1 MVLISLSPGIE
12 TTLKCKMHNKNT
24 QPLDMMVK
32 QLWFH
37 INRKRRIQLSL
48 LLVLMILA
56 SFAEVFS
63 LAAILPFLGVITSP
77 QNIFEQQ
84 YLQSFIR
91 TFGFTSP
98 EQLLLPITVFF
109 IVAVIISG
117 GMRVTLLCT
126 QLKVAFGIGSDL
138 SINIFRKSLFQ
149 SYDVHSERNS
159 SELIVSVS
167 ERANQIISGIV
178 TPIMMIISSLLI
190 IFTIVAAL
198 ITIQP
203 GITVVTFSCL
213 GSIYLIIILT
223 TKKKLVQYSQ
233 QISKEQNQLVKTLQE
248 SFGGIRDVLIDGT
261 QEVFCEIYRN
271 ADRPLK
277 RAQAN
282 VHVIS
287 GAPRYGIEALSM
299 AAMAI
304 IALILATRPGGIA
317 LAMPMLGAI
326 ALGAQR
332 LLPLLQQCY
341 SNWSY
346 IRGSQGVLAEAL
358 KLLDQPM
365 PEWVNLPLPS
375 PIAFNRSIEI
385 KNLSFK
391 YPNQNNWILKTVNLQ
406 INKGSRIGFIGI
418 TGSGKSTLID
428 ILMSLLTPTSGTL
441 EVDGKV
447 VNTENHRAWQL
458 HIAHVPQ
465 SIFLADTT
473 IAENIAFGVKSEQ
486 IDHQRVQ
493 EAASR
498 AQIAEAIDLMPLK
511 YETLVGERGIKLSG
525 GQRQRI
531 GIARALYKNADV
543 LIFDEATSALDSE
556 TEQLVMQAVES
567 LSKDITILIIAH
579 RLSTLKNCTEIVEL
593 SKGEIL
599 RKGTYANIVEY
610 SA

>member
-1 MVLISLSPGIE
+1 MQ
-12 TTLKCKMHNKNT
+12 NKNPQT
-24 QPLDMMVK
+24 LGVMVK

-37 INRKRRIQLSL
+37 INRKRRIQLGL

-84 YLQSFIR
+84 YLQPFIR
-91 TFGFTSP
+91 TFGWTKP
-98 EQLLLPITVFF
+98 EQLLLPITAFF

-117 GMRVTLLCT
+117 CMRVTLLCT

-138 SINIFRKSLFQ
+138 SINIFRRSLFQ
-149 SYDVHSERNS
+149 SYDIHSERNS
-159 SELIVSVS
+159 SELIVSVA

-190 IFTIVAAL
+190 ILTIVTAL

-203 GITVVTFSCL
+203 GITLITFSGL
-213 GSIYLIIILT
+213 GSIYLLVILT
-223 TKKKLVQYSQ
+223 TKKKLVRYGE

-261 QEVFCEIYRN
+261 QQVFCEIYRN

-304 IALILATRPGGIA
+304 IALILATKPGGIA

-346 IRGSQGVLAEAL
+346 IRGSQGALADAL
-358 KLLDQPM
+358 KLMDQPL
-365 PEWVNLPLPS
+365 PEWINLPLPT

-391 YPNQNNWILKTVNLQ
+391 YPNQSNWILKAINLQ
-406 INKGSRIGFIGI
+406 INKGSRIGFIGT

-428 ILMSLLTPTSGTL
+428 ILMSLLTPTIGTL
-441 EVDGKV
+441 EVDGEIV
-447 VNTENHRAWQL
+447 SSENHRAWQL

-473 IAENIAFGVKSEQ
+473 IAENIAFGVKPEQ
-486 IDHQRVQ
+486 IDYERVKD
-493 EAASR
+493 AATR

-511 YETLVGERGIKLSG
+511 YETVVGERGIRLSG

-556 TEQLVMQAVES
+556 TEQSVMQAVAS
-567 LSKDITILIIAH
+567 LSKDTTILIIAH

-593 SKGEIL
+593 AKGEIL
-599 RKGTYANIVEY
+599 RKGTYADIIEY
-610 SA
+610 LA

>member
-1 MVLISLSPGIE
+1 MQ
-12 TTLKCKMHNKNT
+12 NKNPQT
-24 QPLDMMVK
+24 LGVMVK

-37 INRKRRIQLSL
+37 INRKRRIQLGL

-84 YLQSFIR
+84 YLQPFIR
-91 TFGFTSP
+91 TFGWTKP
-98 EQLLLPITVFF
+98 EQLLLPITAFF

-117 GMRVTLLCT
+117 CMRVTLLCT

-138 SINIFRKSLFQ
+138 SINIFRRSLFQ
-149 SYDVHSERNS
+149 SYDIHSERNS
-159 SELIVSVS
+159 SELIVSVA

-190 IFTIVAAL
+190 ILTIVTAL

-203 GITVVTFSCL
+203 GITLITFSGL
-213 GSIYLIIILT
+213 GSIYLLVILT
-223 TKKKLVQYSQ
+223 TKKKLVRYGE

-261 QEVFCEIYRN
+261 QQVFCEIYRN

-304 IALILATRPGGIA
+304 IALILATKPGGIA

-346 IRGSQGVLAEAL
+346 IRGSQGALADGL
-358 KLLDQPM
+358 KLMDQPL
-365 PEWVNLPLPS
+365 PEWINLPLPT
-375 PIAFNRSIEI
+375 PIAFNSSIEI

-391 YPNQNNWILKTVNLQ
+391 YPNQSNWILKAINLQ
-406 INKGSRIGFIGI
+406 INKGSRIGFIGT

-428 ILMSLLTPTSGTL
+428 ILMSLLTPTIGTL
-441 EVDGKV
+441 EVDGEIV
-447 VNTENHRAWQL
+447 SSENHRAWQL

-473 IAENIAFGVKSEQ
+473 IAENIAFGVKPEQ
-486 IDHQRVQ
+486 IDYERVKD
-493 EAASR
+493 AATR

-511 YETLVGERGIKLSG
+511 YETVVGERGIRLSG

-556 TEQLVMQAVES
+556 TEQSVMQAVES
-567 LSKDITILIIAH
+567 LSKDTTILIIAH

-593 SKGEIL
+593 ANGKIL
-599 RKGTYANIVEY
+599 RQGTYTNIIELPK
-610 SA
+610 